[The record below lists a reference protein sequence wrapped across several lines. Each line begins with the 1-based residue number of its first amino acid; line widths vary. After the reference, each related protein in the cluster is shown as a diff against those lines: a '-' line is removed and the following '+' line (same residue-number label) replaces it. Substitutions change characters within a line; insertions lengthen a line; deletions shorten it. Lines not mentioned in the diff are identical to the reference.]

1 MSKQL
6 LKMSIAVGGWR
17 PQHSEDQHFCGALLG
32 SNSGLVQ
39 NMSIG
44 RDSFLHLFVRYVCA
58 ENTDQYWDNTCLQ
71 LSSIQGSGM
80 DMAEELVSQFIKI

>member
-1 MSKQL
+1 MGQWLLEMSF
-6 LKMSIAVGGWR
+6 AVGGWR
-17 PQHSEDQHFCGALLG
+17 PQHSEDQDFCGALLG

-58 ENTDQYWDNTCLQ
+58 ENTD
-71 LSSIQGSGM
+71 
-80 DMAEELVSQFIKI
+80 